1 MADATFP
8 LELVTPDGGVKTLTC
23 ECLTVTLCDGEA
35 AFLRGHTPFLGALP
49 AGIVKVRVGETVD
62 RYEIGEAFLQVSP
75 AAAAIFSD
83 KCEKLE

>member
-1 MADATFP
+1 MADAFFP
-8 LELVTPDGGVKTLTC
+8 LELVTPAAGVLKLPC

-35 AFLRGHTPFLGALP
+35 AFLKNHAPFLGALP
-49 AGIVKVRVGETVD
+49 AGVVKVRLGETVD

>member
-1 MADATFP
+1 MADASFR
-8 LELVTPDGGVKTLTC
+8 LDIVTPTEGVRKLEC

-35 AFLRGHTPFLGALP
+35 AFLKGHTPFLGALP

-62 RYEIGEAFLQVSP
+62 RYQIGEAFLQISP
-75 AAAAIFSD
+75 AGAAIFSD